1 MCTTC
6 GCGSDKIHIDGKET
20 MRAHEHRG
28 DETRPAAYVH
38 APHAAHPSMT
48 LLGAVHAS
56 GVAPAR
62 VVQIEADILAKN
74 DAFAREN
81 RRLLADRRIFA
92 VNVMSSPGA
101 GKTSLLVRTIDAW
114 HRRTPIA
121 IVEGDQQT
129 SHDADRVRAAGAQAI
144 QINTGKGCHLDAHMV
159 AHALASLTL
168 ADRSLLMIE
177 NVGNLVCP
185 AAFDL
190 GEARKVVILSVAE
203 GHDKPLKY
211 PDMFRAA
218 DLMLIGKIDL
228 APYVDFDVA
237 AALDFAQRVR
247 PGLETIMLS
256 ARTGEGFDAWLAWL
270 ERGLADARS
279 DAAARV
285 VGTRRRA
292 AQPETR
298 TTSTSP
304 ASPR

>member
-20 MRAHEHRG
+20 IGAHEHRG
-28 DETRPAAYVH
+28 DDSPARAYVH
-38 APHAAHPSMT
+38 AHAAPPSVT
-48 LLGAVHAS
+48 LLGAVHAT
-56 GVAPAR
+56 GVPSAR

-74 DAFAREN
+74 DAFACQN
-81 RRLLADRRIFA
+81 RRFLEDRRIFA

-114 HRRTPIA
+114 NKRTPIA
-121 IVEGDQQT
+121 IIEGDQQT
-129 SHDADRVRAAGAQAI
+129 SHDADRVRAAGAQAV

-159 AHALASLTL
+159 AHALANLTL

-218 DLMLIGKIDL
+218 DLVLISKIDL
-228 APYVDFDVA
+228 ARYVDFDVA
-237 AALDFAQRVR
+237 AALDFARRAR

-256 ARTGEGFDAWLAWL
+256 ARTGEGYDAWLAWL

-279 DAAARV
+279 GATTMVD
-285 VGTRRRA
+285 GTRGRA
-292 AQPETR
+292 TQSETR
-298 TTSTSP
+298 TTSTSR
-304 ASPR
+304 ASP